1 MDRRER
7 DRVIGV
13 VSRWAFGL
21 CGGVVW
27 VADSAYE
34 CTVVRGNL
42 LFNGVSAGSSSS
54 NVVLLDKED
63 LPCSGVGVPK
73 RDEESGLDAGR
84 DCRGRAN
91 GLSGMGV

>member
-13 VSRWAFGL
+13 VSCWTFGL
-21 CGGVVW
+21 CGGVVC
-27 VADSAYE
+27 VPDSAYE
-34 CTVVRGNL
+34 CTVALGNL
-42 LFNGVSAGSSSS
+42 LFNGVSAGSSSP

-63 LPCSGVGVPK
+63 LPCSGVGVPN

-91 GLSGMGV
+91 GLSGIVV